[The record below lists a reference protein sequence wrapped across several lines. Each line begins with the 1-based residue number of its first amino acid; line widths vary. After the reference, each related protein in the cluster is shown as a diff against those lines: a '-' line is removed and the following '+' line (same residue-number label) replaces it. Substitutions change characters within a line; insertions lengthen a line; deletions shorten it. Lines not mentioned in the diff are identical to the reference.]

1 MADENLN
8 KLNALIEQE
17 KNLIRK
23 MNVALRA
30 GANQQILGQFNFMLE
45 ECRLAQFELRETNKT
60 NNSDDKFGDYL
71 SIG

>member
-17 KNLIRK
+17 KSLLRK
-23 MNVALRA
+23 MNTAIRA
-30 GANQQILGQFNFMLE
+30 GANQQILGQFQFMLE
-45 ECRLAQFELRETNKT
+45 ECRMAQFELRVINKA
-60 NNSDDKFGDYL
+60 NNPDDKFDDYL

>member
-23 MNVALRA
+23 MNVAMRA

-45 ECRLAQFELRETNKT
+45 ECRLAQFELRELNKT
-60 NNSDDKFGDYL
+60 NNTDDKFDGFL

>member
-1 MADENLN
+1 MADDNLN

-23 MNVALRA
+23 MNVAMRA
-30 GANQQILGQFNFMLE
+30 GANQQILDQFNFMLE
-45 ECRLAQFELRETNKT
+45 ECRLAQFELREFNKA